1 MCFDFLRLQH
11 MYISITF
18 RCDGYIGKM
27 RFECHLAVHK
37 HHDPAYSANRHYAYC
52 NPPLHTRDIPKPSKD
67 QKYFTMSIADFDL
80 KPLGDFGVK
89 KHRKR
94 YNYAIN
100 CF

>member
-37 HHDPAYSANRHYAYC
+37 HDPAYSAVLCKQTLCILQSSAAH
-52 NPPLHTRDIPKPSKD
+52 
-67 QKYFTMSIADFDL
+67 
-80 KPLGDFGVK
+80 
-89 KHRKR
+89 
-94 YNYAIN
+94 
-100 CF
+100 